1 MINIGVIGCGYWG
14 PNLIRNFNELSDSNL
29 LAICDLDESKLNKIK
44 RRYPYVK
51 TFKDYHD
58 LLRDS
63 LLEAVVVATPAFTHY
78 SVVKECILAG
88 KDTFVEKPLTLKVEE
103 GREIL
108 EVARRK
114 RKILMVGHLLEY
126 HPAINKLKEYIDKG
140 ELGDIYYIYSQ
151 RVNLGEIKAEENAL
165 FSFAPHDIS
174 VILYL
179 LGKEPEEVSAQG
191 MSYLQNNV
199 EDVVFIT
206 LYFPGKVLAHIHV
219 SWLDPH
225 KIRKM
230 TIVGSK
236 KMAVFDDME
245 TANKLILYDRGVKRV
260 NNNHHYNSFGE
271 ALSLRFGDIHIPR
284 INSGEPLKLEC
295 QHFLDC
301 IKNKKKPKSDGKDGL
316 RVVKILEAA
325 QKSLK
330 AGGKTVIATKG

>member
-126 HPAINKLKEYIDKG
+126 HPAVTKLKEYIDKG

-330 AGGKTVIATKG
+330 AGGKTIKVKL

>member
-78 SVVKECILAG
+78 QVVKECILAG

-103 GREIL
+103 GKEIL
-108 EVARRK
+108 EVAKKK

-151 RVNLGEIKAEENAL
+151 RVNLGKIKVEENAL

-191 MSYLQNNV
+191 RSYLQNDV

-206 LYFPGKVLAHIHV
+206 LYFPKKVLAHIHV

-230 TIVGSK
+230 TVVGSK

-260 NNNHHYNSFGE
+260 NNNHHYNFFGE

>member
-29 LAICDLDESKLNKIK
+29 LAICDLDESKLDKMK
-44 RRYPYVK
+44 RRYPHVK

-78 SVVKECILAG
+78 PVVKECILAG

-151 RVNLGEIKAEENAL
+151 RVNLGKIKVEENAL

-191 MSYLQNNV
+191 RSYLQNDV

-206 LYFPGKVLAHIHV
+206 LYFPKKVLAHIHV

-260 NNNHHYNSFGE
+260 NNNHHYNFFGE

-284 INSGEPLKLEC
+284 INSGEPLNLEC

-301 IKNKKKPKSDGKDGL
+301 IKNKRKPKSDGQDGL
-316 RVVKILEAA
+316 KVVKILEAA

-330 AGGKTVIATKG
+330 RCGKTIKIKS